1 MTIHNNTIEK
11 HGSACT
17 LREPDYS
24 RVKIIEIMPEQ
35 KVSDYK
41 EARKI
46 ADKQAQE
53 HLEEHMLISWY
64 DRDRDYEAPQHT
76 TECHE
81 DSAIPGYV
89 DYGINHGAAL
99 KVDIEQGRFVYFY
112 APVEL

>member
-1 MTIHNNTIEK
+1 MAINNDKTAK
-11 HGSACT
+11 QGSACS

-24 RVKIIEIMPEQ
+24 GIKRIDITPEQ
-35 KVSDYK
+35 RVTDYK

-46 ADKQAQE
+46 ADKQAKE
-53 HLEEHMLISWY
+53 YLDEYMLISWY
-64 DRDRDYEAPQHT
+64 DRDRDFEAPQHT
-76 TECHE
+76 SECHE

-89 DYGINHGAAL
+89 DYGINHGAKL